1 MNKITHCLLQA
12 RAGGGG
18 EERERGVE
26 RENGESKQ
34 LNALSEERTA
44 MQKLGLQRAC
54 CTTLISHLNMGTVH
68 FRPAIYSYRK
78 NQFSFFK
85 TCSLN

>member
-54 CTTLISHLNMGTVH
+54 CTTLTSHLNMGLFILDLPFIATGKINFLFLKLVV
-68 FRPAIYSYRK
+68 
-78 NQFSFFK
+78 
-85 TCSLN
+85 